1 MNRRGF
7 TLIEL
12 LVAMAIV
19 AVLMTLAVVA
29 YAPVQRNAND
39 SIRLSTI
46 NTIGRLLL
54 SDGCYAPNAGTGDY
68 DIKVIYDEI
77 VANQPKVKQYISAPP
92 QDPKTGAG
100 YQTNYRYI
108 YNAAGG
114 GHCALYA
121 NLENP
126 QAVVTLKNIS
136 APTAGGGNGYF
147 ATKDIGPNGT
157 NRYYQISR

>member
-12 LVAMAIV
+12 LVAIV
-19 AVLMTLAVVA
+19 IMAVLVILAAVA
-29 YAPVQRNAND
+29 YAPVRRNAND
-39 SIRLSTI
+39 DLRLSTI
-46 NTIGRLLL
+46 NEVGRLLL
-54 SDGCYAPNAGTGDY
+54 SDGCYTPNAGTGDY

-114 GHCALYA
+114 G
-121 NLENP
+121 
-126 QAVVTLKNIS
+126 
-136 APTAGGGNGYF
+136 NGSF
-147 ATKDIGPNGT
+147 ESTTIGPNGT